1 MNTAVGRRDGR
12 ATTADAS
19 PGLLATK
26 AVIPNHDDLENEP
39 QENGVPRPW
48 QRGGGLQRT
57 PPDDTSPI
65 RAQVAQYLPFVGNS
79 HPDVESDS
87 EPDTPAEPEI
97 PRRFSYRTA
106 IRRWLLRMLG
116 RFLDVLDYII
126 EGKYSPILLG
136 LVVVTMAY
144 FGGAMLSKYMSQDSW
159 SAESY
164 NVFSDNTD
172 SGPSKAFP
180 TLSLNWYGWD
190 LSAWSW
196 NLAQLVPLWLARPS
210 TIFSGDDAV
219 EYQRRL
225 REVEFELQQL
235 RASTSFHR
243 SSLDKLT
250 NIVPAV
256 VYMELDRN
264 NRPVVNEAF
273 YHALRDLMKEDR
285 EMVTLQRG
293 THGYYDVSDETWMA
307 VKTRLAREK
316 HLLAANQTVKPA
328 PSLSRGEIDRLVE
341 SQVPKSWADW
351 ARKNRDKVAEV
362 LGPVLHPAAAAPLS
376 SEDVMKKVTADVEK
390 QLEKSAIQYA
400 NDAIRKAS
408 GGGALLTRGEFLSHL
423 KSEFLT
429 YRNEIRAETE
439 GILKSNLTSYIHDM
453 LERATNYHP
462 GEGRPSSSPTAA
474 ATGSGGITRGE
485 VLQIVDA
492 EIRNAVSR
500 AGLRA
505 FAEGKIS
512 ATWDHDL
519 QQRVNYFARG
529 NGAVI
534 DATHTSPN
542 FAVTGTGHYDDHMSG
557 DSGGKKSWIRSS
569 AHSLR
574 SPRVMQPYVA
584 LLDWRN
590 AGECWCGSLTQTRFN
605 LPYGVSLSI
614 ALGHRVIPEYIVVEH
629 ILPGA
634 TVYPDARPR
643 DIEVWAYIDDDARR
657 QVAQDFSR
665 THFAPSRPFREE
677 GWVKI
682 GQFEYESRE
691 ATNGAYVHRLNPA
704 LQEMRIETDHIILR
718 ATSNYGQK
726 DHTCFYRVRMY
737 GEAVK
742 GLPLKST

>member
-1 MNTAVGRRDGR
+1 MAAIANR
-12 ATTADAS
+12 
-19 PGLLATK
+19 
-26 AVIPNHDDLENEP
+26 HDFENEE
-39 QENGVPRPW
+39 QENIERPW
-48 QRGGGLQRT
+48 QRGGSLQHT
-57 PPDDTSPI
+57 PENIPPSLILPDHQPAI
-65 RAQVAQYLPFVGNS
+65 ARAQVAQYLPFVGNS
-79 HPDVESDS
+79 HPKEDSDS
-87 EPDTPAEPEI
+87 EPDTPAEPEV

-116 RFLDVLDYII
+116 RVLDVLDFII
-126 EGKYSPILLG
+126 DAKYSPILLG
-136 LVVVTMAY
+136 IVVVTMAY
-144 FGGAMLSKYMSQDSW
+144 VGGGMLSQYMSEDSW
-159 SAESY
+159 GESY
-164 NVFSDNTD
+164 DVFPETAN
-172 SGPSKAFP
+172 SGPSESF
-180 TLSLNWYGWD
+180 TLPSLNWYGWN

-225 REVEFELQQL
+225 REIEFELQNL
-235 RASTSFHR
+235 KTSNSFHR
-243 SSLDKLT
+243 SSLDKLA

-256 VYMELDRN
+256 VYMDLDRN

-273 YHALRDLMKEDR
+273 YHALRDLMKADR
-285 EMVTLQRG
+285 ELVTLQRG
-293 THGYYDVSDETWMA
+293 SHGYYDVSDETWMA

-316 HLLAANQTVKPA
+316 HLFTPNQTTQPA
-328 PSLSRGEIDRLVE
+328 PSLSRGEVDRIVE

-351 ARKNRDKVAEV
+351 AKRNRDKVAEI
-362 LGPVLHPAAAAPLS
+362 LGPVLNPAAPLS
-376 SEDVMKKVTADVEK
+376 SDDVMKKVTADVEK
-390 QLEKSAIQYA
+390 QLEKSAIEYA
-400 NDAIRKAS
+400 NQAIRNAS

-453 LERATNYHP
+453 LERAANYHP
-462 GEGRPSSSPTAA
+462 GESSPSSSS
-474 ATGSGGITRGE
+474 TGGGVTRVE

-519 QQRVNYFARG
+519 RQRVNFFARG

-542 FAVTGTGHYDDHMSG
+542 FEVKGTGHYDDNGLHE
-557 DSGGKKSWIRSS
+557 DSGGRKGWIRSS
-569 AHSLR
+569 ANSLR
-574 SPRVMQPYVA
+574 SPRIMQPYVA

-590 AGECWCGSLTQTRFN
+590 AGECWCGSLTQTRFK

-614 ALGHRVIPEYIVVEH
+614 ELGHRVIPEYIVVEH

-634 TVYPDARPR
+634 TLYPDARPK
-643 DIEVWAYIDDDARR
+643 DIEVWAYIDDAAQRE
-657 QVAQDFSR
+657 VAQDFSQA
-665 THFAPSRPFREE
+665 HFALPSSSRPRDAAAASPGVADRRAARPFREE

-691 ATNGAYVHRLNPA
+691 ATNGVYVHRLNPA

-742 GLPLKST
+742 GLPLKPT